1 MPVASR
7 IKGEAHMAIDTRVET
22 QKAPSA
28 VGTRHPW
35 LTRRR
40 VRKIV
45 RELLTHA
52 VLLPFAFVFMLPF
65 LWMLSTSLK
74 TDQQLFAYP
83 PIWIPNPIN
92 WANYPNTVTYIPF
105 FLYLRNTLIIAALST
120 VGALLSCSLVAYSL
134 SLIPWPG
141 RNILFILTIATLMI
155 PFQVTLIPLFL
166 VFRNLGWVGDFRP
179 LIVPHF
185 FGGALYIFLLR
196 QFFMTIPMELSEAA
210 RIDGASELR
219 IYSAIILPLAKPALA
234 TVAIFEF
241 IARWRDYL
249 GPLIYLSDQELYTLS
264 LGLQQYSS
272 QYGREWGLLMAASVL
287 ITLPIILLFFF
298 LQKTFVQG
306 VALTGI
312 KG

>member
-1 MPVASR
+1 
-7 IKGEAHMAIDTRVET
+7 MAIDTHVET
-22 QKAPSA
+22 QKAAYSA
-28 VGTRHPW
+28 RTRRKM
-35 LTRRR
+35 LTRSQGQII
-40 VRKIV
+40 KEIFAH
-45 RELLTHA
+45 LA
-52 VLLPFAFVFMLPF
+52 LLPAAFVFMLPF

-74 TDQQLFAYP
+74 TDTQLFVYP
-83 PIWIPNPIN
+83 PEWIPNPFN
-92 WANYPNTVTYIPF
+92 WANYPNTVVYIPF
-105 FLYLRNTLIIAALST
+105 FLYLRNTTTVAIFST
-120 VGALLSCSLVAYSL
+120 LGALLSCSMVAYSL
-134 SLIPWPG
+134 SRIPWAG
-141 RNILFILTIATLMI
+141 RNILFIVTVATLMI

-166 VFRNLGWVGDFRP
+166 VFKNLGWVGDFRP

-210 RIDGASELR
+210 RIDGASEFR
-219 IYSAIILPLAKPALA
+219 IYWAIILPLAKAALA

-264 LGLQQYSS
+264 MGLHLYSS
-272 QYGREWGLLMAASVL
+272 EYGREWGLLMAASVL

>member
-1 MPVASR
+1 
-7 IKGEAHMAIDTRVET
+7 MAVET
-22 QKAPSA
+22 HSAAPTSTA
-28 VGTRHPW
+28 TRKPW
-35 LTRRR
+35 LTSKRIKQMLRS
-40 VRKIV
+40 VLIH
-45 RELLTHA
+45 TA
-52 VLLPFAFVFMLPF
+52 LLPAAFIFLLPF

-74 TDQQLFAYP
+74 PDEQLYAYP
-83 PIWIPNPIN
+83 PIWIPNPLN
-92 WANYPNTVTYIPF
+92 WSNYPNTVTYIPF
-105 FLYLRNTLIIAALST
+105 FQYLWNTLVIAVLST
-120 VGALLSCSLVAYSL
+120 LGALISGSMVAYSL
-134 SLIPWPG
+134 ARIPWPG
-141 RNILFILTIATLMI
+141 RNLLFIATVATLML

-166 VFRNLGWVGDFRP
+166 VFRQLGWVGDFRP

-185 FGGALYIFLLR
+185 FGSALYIFLLR

-210 RIDGASELR
+210 RMDGASELR
-219 IYSAIILPLAKPALA
+219 IYWSIILPLAKPALA

-249 GPLIYLSDQELYTLS
+249 GPLIYLSDQRLYTLS

-306 VALTGI
+306 IALTGI

>member
-1 MPVASR
+1 
-7 IKGEAHMAIDTRVET
+7 MAVET
-22 QKAPSA
+22 QKTSA
-28 VGTRHPW
+28 VPP
-35 LTRRR
+35 RRSWHIGKR
-40 VRKIV
+40 VKRV
-45 RELLTHA
+45 TRELLIHIA
-52 VLLPFAFVFMLPF
+52 LIPAGLVFLLPF

-74 TDQQLFAYP
+74 TDQQLYAYP
-83 PIWIPNPIN
+83 PIWIPNPLN
-92 WANYPNTVTYIPF
+92 WANYPNAVTYITF
-105 FLYLRNTLIIAALST
+105 FLYLRNTLFIAITST
-120 VGALLSCSLVAYSL
+120 LGAIVSCSLVAYSL
-134 SLIPWPG
+134 ARIPWPG
-141 RNILFILTIATLMI
+141 RNLLFIATVATLML

-166 VFRNLGWVGDFRP
+166 VFKALGWVGDYRP

-185 FGGALYIFLLR
+185 FGNALYIFLLR
-196 QFFMTIPMELSEAA
+196 QFFMTIPRELSEAS

-219 IYSAIILPLAKPALA
+219 IYWSIIMPLARPALA

-249 GPLIYLSDQELYTLS
+249 GPLIYLSDQKKYVLS
-264 LGLQQYSS
+264 LGLYQYSS

-306 VALTGI
+306 ISLTGI

>member
-1 MPVASR
+1 
-7 IKGEAHMAIDTRVET
+7 MAIDTPVEST
-22 QKAPSA
+22 PRTTATKRT
-28 VGTRHPW
+28 GFW
-35 LTRRR
+35 TRRTR
-40 VRKIV
+40 GVV
-45 RELLTHA
+45 REIFTHIA
-52 VLLPFAFVFMLPF
+52 LLPIAVIFLLPF

-83 PIWIPNPIN
+83 PIWIPNPFN
-92 WANYPNTVTYIPF
+92 WANYPNAVTYIDF
-105 FLYLRNTLIIAALST
+105 FLYLRNTVTIAVFAT
-120 VGALLSCSLVAYSL
+120 IGALISCSMVAYSL
-134 SLIPWPG
+134 ARIPWPG
-141 RNILFILTIATLMI
+141 RNILFIATIATLMI

-210 RIDGASELR
+210 RMDGASEFR
-219 IYSAIILPLAKPALA
+219 IYWAIILPLAKPALA

-249 GPLIYLSDQELYTLS
+249 GPLIYLSDQDLYTLS
-264 LGLQQYSS
+264 LGLHQYSS

>member
-1 MPVASR
+1 
-7 IKGEAHMAIDTRVET
+7 MAVEHGIET
-22 QKAPSA
+22 QSA
-28 VGTRHPW
+28 STHVGQKPF
-35 LTRRR
+35 LTRKKIMR
-40 VRKIV
+40 VG
-45 RELLTHA
+45 RELMTHIA
-52 VLLPFAFVFMLPF
+52 LLPAAFIFMLPF
-65 LWMLSTSLK
+65 LWVISTSLK
-74 TDQQLFAYP
+74 PDEQLYAYP
-83 PIWIPNPIN
+83 PIWIPNPLN

-105 FLYLRNTLIIAALST
+105 FLYLRNTVIIAGVST
-120 VGALLSCSLVAYSL
+120 IGALISCSMVAYSL
-134 SLIPWPG
+134 ARIPWRG
-141 RNILFILTIATLMI
+141 RTILFITTIATLMI

-185 FGGALYIFLLR
+185 FGSALYIFLLR

-210 RIDGASELR
+210 RMDGASEFR
-219 IYSAIILPLAKPALA
+219 IYSSIILPLAKPALA

-249 GPLIYLSDQELYTLS
+249 GPLIYLSDQKLYTLS
-264 LGLQQYSS
+264 LGLHQYSS

-287 ITLPIILLFFF
+287 ITLPIIVLFFF